1 MSNIKDK
8 LKKAALKISIFLASI
23 SFAQQTSAQDI
34 KQNKKIDPH
43 EMKWQ
48 KPQQSSRVMDEDVF
62 AYFYK
67 NGINSGIEI
76 EKDALIKSLKDAQI
90 NQDQA
95 SSFAKN
101 YVSGLDKNG
110 EINLSDFIEAMEQ
123 SGFSN
128 EQMITVT
135 KSLASSHKQDQQTKK
150 ENVSLEQNL
159 FSRTIKTDN
168 GIVSYGVDK
177 EGQFFVKGSL
187 SVETA
192 SLMPD
197 MYYDE
202 GQNLYICGPV
212 KGAKQSVV
220 RSIVSN
226 NLRTIA
232 LNQIVCEDIKAR
244 ETNGENIHDSEHN
257 FVEQHLKRMKEYNL
271 GIKQGKLQKNT
282 NLQQVA
288 QTKANTGR

>member
-1 MSNIKDK
+1 MSSIKEK
-8 LKKAALKISIFLASI
+8 LKKAALRASIFLAGI
-23 SFAQQTSAQDI
+23 SFAQQASAQDT
-34 KQNKKIDPH
+34 QDKKIDSH
-43 EMKWQ
+43 EVKWQ
-48 KPQQSSRVMDEDVF
+48 KPQQALKVMDEDIF
-62 AYFYK
+62 AYFYQ
-67 NGINSGIEI
+67 NGINSGIKI
-76 EKDALIKSLKDAQI
+76 EKDTLIKSLKDAQI

-101 YVSGLDKNG
+101 YAASLDKNG
-110 EINLSDFIEAMEQ
+110 EINLSDFIDAMEQ

-128 EQMITVT
+128 EQMSTVT
-135 KSLASSHKQDQQTKK
+135 KSLASQDQQIKK
-150 ENVSLEQNL
+150 ENVNLEQNL
-159 FSRTIKTDN
+159 FSHTVKTDD

-177 EGQFFVKGSL
+177 EGQFFVKGSV
-187 SVETA
+187 SMETA

-232 LNQIVCEDIKAR
+232 LNQIAYEDIKAR

-271 GIKQGKLQKNT
+271 GIKQGKLQKNI
-282 NLQQVA
+282 NPQQVT
-288 QTKANTGR
+288 QIKANRGR

>member
-1 MSNIKDK
+1 MSSIKEK
-8 LKKAALKISIFLASI
+8 LKKAALRASIFLAGI
-23 SFAQQTSAQDI
+23 SFAQQASAQDT
-34 KQNKKIDPH
+34 QDKKIDSH
-43 EMKWQ
+43 EVKWQ
-48 KPQQSSRVMDEDVF
+48 KPQQALKVMDEDIF
-62 AYFYK
+62 AYFYQ
-67 NGINSGIEI
+67 NGINSGIKI

-101 YVSGLDKNG
+101 YAASLDKNG
-110 EINLSDFIEAMEQ
+110 EINLSDFIDAMEQ

-128 EQMITVT
+128 EQMSTVT
-135 KSLASSHKQDQQTKK
+135 KSLASQDQQIKK
-150 ENVSLEQNL
+150 ENVNLEQNL
-159 FSRTIKTDN
+159 FSHTVKTDD

-177 EGQFFVKGSL
+177 EGQFFVKGSV
-187 SVETA
+187 SMETA

-232 LNQIVCEDIKAR
+232 LNQIAYEDIKAR

-271 GIKQGKLQKNT
+271 GIKQGKLQKNI
-282 NLQQVA
+282 NPQQVT
-288 QTKANTGR
+288 QIKANRGR